1 MLLVVPPYCRSRSGK
16 VFRVVRSSRVVAPD
30 TTRYARRATP
40 ITPDAQARG
49 LEASRDLDATTLLDK
64 IANRQ
69 AVPTPE
75 ATFEELWAQ
84 LRIDLDFRYD

>member
-1 MLLVVPPYCRSRSGK
+1 
-16 VFRVVRSSRVVAPD
+16 VFRVVRSSRAVGPD
-30 TTRYARRATP
+30 TIRYALRATP
-40 ITPDAQARG
+40 IKPDAQAHG
-49 LEASRDLDATTLLDK
+49 LEATRDLDTSTLLDK